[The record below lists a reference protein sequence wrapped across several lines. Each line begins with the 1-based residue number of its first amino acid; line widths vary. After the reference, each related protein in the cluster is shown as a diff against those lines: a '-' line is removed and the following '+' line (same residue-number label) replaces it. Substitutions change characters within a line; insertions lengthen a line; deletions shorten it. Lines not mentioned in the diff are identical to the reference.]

1 MSRLVPLDPLLLSLA
16 VAQERDCVTAAF
28 AAAPGYVAQALSGPA
43 FALLDGGDLI
53 GAGGLVPHWRGRA
66 EGWWLTGQ
74 CARPRHLV
82 RAVRLAR
89 EFLDASQCD
98 PAFRRIEIFIRA
110 GEPWASSFARALGF
124 TCEGRL
130 QAWDPAGRDM
140 VLFARIAP

>member
-1 MSRLVPLDPLLLSLA
+1 MSRLVPLDPVLLGIA
-16 VAQERDCVTAAF
+16 VAQERDSVTAAF
-28 AAAPGYVAQALSGPA
+28 AAAPGYAAQALSGPA
-43 FALLDGGDLI
+43 FALLDGGAVI

-82 RAVRLAR
+82 HAARLAR
-89 EFLDASQCD
+89 AFLDDRQRD

-140 VLFARIAP
+140 CIFARVAP